1 MIRRILLIDDDG
13 DDRDLFREA
22 LEKVSP
28 ATGYLSA
35 ADWEEAL
42 LVLRGAMPD
51 IIFLD
56 INMPFVN
63 GWDCLR
69 RLKSDLQLRH
79 IPVALYTTSSTIR
92 DRQAAEASGAQ
103 AFYTKPDS
111 FQELKRLLQKV
122 VFHLENGSILDLH

>member
-28 ATGYLSA
+28 GTGYITAS
-35 ADWEEAL
+35 DWEEAL
-42 LVLRGAMPD
+42 LLLRGTLPD

-56 INMPFVN
+56 INMPIVN

-69 RLKSDLQLRH
+69 RLKSDHHWQH
-79 IPVALYTTSSTIR
+79 IPVALYSTSS
-92 DRQAAEASGAQ
+92 DLHDLQAARASGAQ
-103 AFYTKPDS
+103 VFYTKPNS

-122 VFHLENGSILDLH
+122 VFHLENGSLGEL